1 MTFCMSFILV
11 YTNSAP
17 DPIVA
22 HESKNIYQWDD
33 ISIFVYNIYHYY
45 ILYYYYYHYYIIS
58 FRLVT
63 VSY

>member
-1 MTFCMSFILV
+1 MSFILV

-33 ISIFVYNIYHYY
+33 ISIFVYNN
-45 ILYYYYYHYYIIS
+45 YHYYII
-58 FRLVT
+58 T
-63 VSY
+63 YYIIIIIIIIT